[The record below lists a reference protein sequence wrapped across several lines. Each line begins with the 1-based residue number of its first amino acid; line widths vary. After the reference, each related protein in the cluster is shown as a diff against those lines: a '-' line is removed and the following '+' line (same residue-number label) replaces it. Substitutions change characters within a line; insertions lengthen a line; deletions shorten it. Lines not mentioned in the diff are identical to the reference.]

1 MICNGEKEM
10 CIAGVFGGLRFWCII
25 NSTKNIFIESA
36 LFNAVSVR
44 KTAKRHGLNT
54 DASFR
59 YERGV
64 DPNMVIPALIRASQL
79 ILELGGGIISS
90 EIFDLYPEKQNDYN
104 FEINFDNVRKMVDLI
119 LKIMRLLEILNLL
132 EIQMKRQGKFA
143 K

>member
-1 MICNGEKEM
+1 MYSWCFWR
-10 CIAGVFGGLRFWCII
+10 VRFWCII
-25 NSTKNIFIESA
+25 KHKNIFIESA

-79 ILELGGGIISS
+79 ILDLGGGKLAQKYLICIQKNKMII
-90 EIFDLYPEKQNDYN
+90 
-104 FEINFDNVRKMVDLI
+104 I
-119 LKIMRLLEILNLL
+119 LK
-132 EIQMKRQGKFA
+132 
-143 K
+143 